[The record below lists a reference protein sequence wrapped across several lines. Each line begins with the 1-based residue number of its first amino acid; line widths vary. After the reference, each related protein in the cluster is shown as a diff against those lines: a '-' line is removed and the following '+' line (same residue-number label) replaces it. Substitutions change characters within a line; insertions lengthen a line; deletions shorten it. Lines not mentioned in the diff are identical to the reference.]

1 MKHLLIFLLIPCFS
15 FSQAKDSSLTA
26 SPAEQLMFSLN
37 FRTMNYWYA
46 EAMVQR
52 RELAIQDTIIQLYER
67 QTGVYKNNI
76 KAMEENFALKNDI
89 NRACLP
95 QLDKCN
101 TDLSVFKPKCRR
113 RGWIIAGGI
122 PVAIGVGFIAGAVY
136 QSVK

>member
-1 MKHLLIFLLIPCFS
+1 MWRWYTEARVLSKES
-15 FSQAKDSSLTA
+15 
-26 SPAEQLMFSLN
+26 AEK
-37 FRTMNYWYA
+37 
-46 EAMVQR
+46 
-52 RELAIQDTIIQLYER
+52 DTIIQLYER

-101 TDLSVFKPKCRR
+101 ADLSVFKPKCRR

-122 PVAIGVGFIAGAVY
+122 PVAISVGFIAGAVY
-136 QSVK
+136 QNVK